1 MRGEISWRV
10 LGQGLAILS
19 LAAALAGCG
28 GSNSNDSAS
37 TTSASTISSSS
48 AGTGSST
55 GASLVGLTLSG
66 YTAAPSSTAI
76 VAIYR
81 SGNSTGATAVGYTT
95 VTSVVGQANFGSP
108 SAVTV
113 AVALTPGGTSSS
125 SSSGGSGSSTFTVS
139 ASGSNVGI
147 APSAAQSVPSG
158 TTVVYQVT
166 AAAGDALSSAVGGT
180 CPSGSWNGSAY
191 TTGAITAIC
200 SVMFSASPS
209 AAGSGNSA
217 SSTPISGQRSG
228 LWSIGFWGGGSTSSL
243 DGLWGG
249 LTHMILIGV
258 EPSSTGDGSL
268 SFFDATY
275 SSDAAELISK
285 AHAKNV
291 KVLMMVATWTDPTDW
306 GDSTGKN
313 LTSFV
318 NNIMNL
324 VNTYG
329 FDGVDLDWEGDFG
342 SAYYTNMANL
352 VGALRLSLGS
362 KILTADIGVDDFAF
376 WAQQAA
382 NMDRLS
388 AMTYDEAGNWNP
400 YSWFNSAL
408 ESDSCD
414 CVWSLDLTRR
424 RALAAGLPAA
434 KINLGLPFYG
444 YVSTGGN
451 VTGPR
456 QSIAGQPTMS
466 QMSYADIVA
475 NYDVSSPSWD
485 SVAQVPWISTP
496 NGWVTF
502 DNPQSITAKVQYIQK
517 QGLGGWIIWNN
528 SSDYVATQN
537 PSHPLLAAIQSAV
550 GPSLNH

>member
-48 AGTGSST
+48 AGSK
-55 GASLVGLTLSG
+55 GASLVALTLSG
-66 YTAAPSSTAI
+66 YTARPSSTAI
-76 VAIYR
+76 VGI
-81 SGNSTGATAVGYTT
+81 
-95 VTSVVGQANFGSP
+95 
-108 SAVTV
+108 

-125 SSSGGSGSSTFTVS
+125 SSSGGSGRSTFIVS
-139 ASGSNVGI
+139 ASGSKVGI
-147 APSAAQSVPSG
+147 TPSAAQSVPSG

-191 TTGAITAIC
+191 TTGAIMAIC
-200 SVMFSASPS
+200 RVVFSASPS

-258 EPSSTGDGSL
+258 EPSATGDGSL

-275 SSDAAELISK
+275 ASDAVELISK
-285 AHAKNV
+285 AHANNV

-313 LTSFV
+313 LTTFV

-329 FDGVDLDWEGDFG
+329 FDGVDLDWEGDDFG
-342 SAYYTNMANL
+342 SAYHTNMANL
-352 VGALRLSLGS
+352 VAALRISLGS

-408 ESDSCD
+408 ESDPCD

-424 RALAAGLPAA
+424 RALAAGIPAA

-444 YVSTGGN
+444 YISTGGN
-451 VTGPR
+451 ATGPR
-456 QSIAGQPTMS
+456 QSLAARPTMT
-466 QMSYADIVA
+466 QLSYADIVT
-475 NYDVSSPSWD
+475 NYDVSSPNWD

-528 SSDYVATQN
+528 NSDYVVTQN